1 MLPHPSAVQS
11 VAFARDGRVATA
23 AEDGIIRIWA
33 ARGRG
38 RPMSFR
44 AERQAVFS
52 VRFSADGRRL
62 LTAGEDGVV
71 RLWDAAGGPP
81 LGELKGLAAGRCR
94 PTSCP
99 VVPPSLA
106 PGRTAPPPLAAGGD
120 IDAAR
125 PSQRGELSRDG
136 DSVVS
141 GGADGTV
148 RVWNVASGSLR
159 RLRGQNAPN
168 TANIAPDGTQVIGA
182 SFDGT
187 VRIWNLER
195 GGSRLI
201 QAPRF
206 RKNAAAFDASGDRIV
221 FAGTDPDKRIF
232 VARTDGDDR
241 LVLRGHRGNVLDV
254 AFSPDGNHIL
264 SASEDG
270 TARIWSAA
278 TGTLERTLR
287 GHSEA
292 VDSAAYSED
301 GSRVVTAGAD
311 GTVRVWNLD
320 DGRSV
325 IMRGHEGPVYSAEF
339 DRGGD
344 RVVTAGQDGTVR
356 VWDASGGET
365 LVLL

>member
-1 MLPHPSAVQS
+1 
-11 VAFARDGRVATA
+11 
-23 AEDGIIRIWA
+23 
-33 ARGRG
+33 
-38 RPMSFR
+38 MSFR

-81 LGELKGLAAGRCR
+81 LGELKGHRGRSLQADFVPGSTAVVSAGEDGALRLWQPAA
-94 PTSCP
+94 TSMLRGP
-99 VVPPSLA
+99 VNGVSF
-106 PGRTAPPPLAAGGD
+106 
-120 IDAAR
+120 
-125 PSQRGELSRDG
+125 SRDG

-201 QAPRF
+201 QSRF

-325 IMRGHEGPVYSAEF
+325 IMRGHEGPGVL
-339 DRGGD
+339 RRVRPGGRPRGD
-344 RVVTAGQDGTVR
+344 RRAGRDGPGLGRVR
-356 VWDASGGET
+356 RRDARAFVHTPRECNRCC
-365 LVLL
+365 LQP